1 MSNNIFY
8 KALAAVSTVGIVV
21 IAGIQVTTALK
32 KGNNAED
39 QLARTMVEI
48 KTLRKEALAEVNLVK
63 NDVLQ
68 ELNSLSSDALEK
80 VETVQ
85 KSALSEVKTIRTN
98 LLKEIDT
105 VRSNSLNEI
114 KADRANALGE
124 VKTAKKD
131 ALQSIAQASGSEEG
145 KVWLILKYGGREDVE
160 GFGAMGLNFAL
171 ESISM
176 KDIDTCQIMGAQWI
190 SSPRA
195 FDGRYNYEKMAFVC
209 LEE

>member
-21 IAGIQVTTALK
+21 IAGIQVTTVLK

-39 QLARTMVEI
+39 QLAKTLVEI
-48 KTLRKEALAEVNLVK
+48 KNLRKEALAEVNLVK
-63 NDVLQ
+63 KDVLQ

-85 KSALSEVKTIRTN
+85 KLSLSEVKTIRTN
-98 LLKEIDT
+98 LLKEIDI

-124 VKTAKKD
+124 VKTAKKE
-131 ALQSIAQASGSEEG
+131 ALQAIAQASGSNEG
-145 KVWLILKYGGREDVE
+145 KVWLVLKYGGWKQGYIS
-160 GFGAMGLNFAL
+160 GFDPAIEKIPMRD
-171 ESISM
+171 M
-176 KDIDTCQIMGAQWI
+176 DQCQIMGAQWI

-195 FDGRYNYEKMAFVC
+195 FDGRYNYEKMAFIC